1 MADPGDADV
10 ALLQFRIH
18 GFELLTLPLGEKRGD
33 YDFGEEVSFVPS
45 RTQLHVHM
53 MLWLARSGFFAE

>member
-1 MADPGDADV
+1 
-10 ALLQFRIH
+10 
-18 GFELLTLPLGEKRGD
+18 LPLREKGGD